1 MPGTASR
8 LTCRPWRGRRTS
20 HRPTSAAS
28 SMPYGIDAPFRDPFG
43 NEFRMVQTIDEG
55 EA

>member
-1 MPGTASR
+1 
-8 LTCRPWRGRRTS
+8 
-20 HRPTSAAS
+20 
-28 SMPYGIDAPFRDPFG
+28 MPYGIDAPFRDPFG